1 MSWCP
6 GSSAVPARWDLSIVL
21 KGLSDAPFGVSL
33 REAFLESR
41 RFASSCLDSANG
53 LVRVQIAP

>member
-21 KGLSDAPFGVSL
+21 EGLSDAPFGVSL
-33 REAFLESR
+33 REASDSLGGST
-41 RFASSCLDSANG
+41 SSYNLFF
-53 LVRVQIAP
+53 RE